1 MADISKIKE
10 HDENSDENDEEY
22 VKKLMSGN
30 DKMNKKLSLF

>member
-10 HDENSDENDEEY
+10 NDENSDDNNEEY